1 VLTLLLLPLLCLQAA
16 QAPGWLSL
24 LRSPDAD
31 SSSVIE
37 PTRQQMAQLKAA
49 HMPET
54 EEYNI
59 SSFVYRARWADCAT
73 FSQRFS

>member
-1 VLTLLLLPLLCLQAA
+1 MLLVPQAA

-31 SSSVIE
+31 SSSIIE

-49 HMPET
+49 HTPET

-59 SSFVYRARWADCAT
+59 SSFVYRARLVGLHSCRNSLTPAGA
-73 FSQRFS
+73 